1 MNPDLYSST
10 RRSATAHNEQRTGE
24 RRLAVLASIR
34 TARNL
39 GRVCSVAAAVLGT
52 AVAAVLTGFGLW
64 APILSKASVIGCVV
78 VAVSVAW
85 GSAVLLPAP
94 SSGARWFGAPVVIGL
109 AAAAIT
115 GQWWGFAA
123 ALGCLLIPLLS
134 LLFYRSDARRPSLA
148 Q

>member
-1 MNPDLYSST
+1 
-10 RRSATAHNEQRTGE
+10 
-24 RRLAVLASIR
+24 VLASIR

-39 GRVCSVAAAVLGT
+39 GRVCSVAAAVLGL

-64 APILSKASVIGCVV
+64 APILSKASVIGCLL

-94 SSGARWFGAPVVIGL
+94 SSGARWFGGPLVIGL

-123 ALGCLLIPLLS
+123 ALGCALIPVLS
-134 LLFYRSDARRPSLA
+134 IVFYRSDARRQSVT